1 MHILLS
7 LGTLFLTLVLSASP
21 SGATK
26 ACTPLTPEQFSTLK
40 AGADLIV
47 RVSITDYAAPVTDT
61 PLMDASWTAAKV
73 LQVYKGDAGAENI
86 KISGWTSYSMPLYTL
101 ARGQEAVL
109 LLKRSGGEWRLAD
122 ARWLSCTPAV
132 IAIPPEMDE
141 EAKEAFIHAQLGMV
155 GK

>member
-7 LGTLFLTLVLSASP
+7 LVVFIALGLPVSP

-26 ACTPLTPEQFSTLK
+26 ACTPLTPEQFSALK
-40 AGADLIV
+40 AAADLVV
-47 RVSITDYAAPVTDT
+47 RVSITDYAAPSAG
-61 PLMDASWTAAKV
+61 ASGASAWTSADV
-73 LQVYKGDAGAENI
+73 LRVYKGDSGAENI

-109 LLKRSGGEWRLAD
+109 LLNRAGKEWRLAD
-122 ARWLSCTPAV
+122 ADWISCVPAV
-132 IAIPPEMDE
+132 IGIPQNMDE
-141 EAKEAFIHAQLGMV
+141 DAKEAFIHARLGMV